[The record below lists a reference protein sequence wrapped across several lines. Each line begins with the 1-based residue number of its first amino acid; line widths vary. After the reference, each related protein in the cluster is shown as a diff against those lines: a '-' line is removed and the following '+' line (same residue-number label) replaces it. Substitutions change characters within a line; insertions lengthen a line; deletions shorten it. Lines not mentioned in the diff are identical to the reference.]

1 RIWIDNEVRHL
12 AVLSATD
19 RNAFPKTRVRL
30 RVRLMVGDV
39 ERVVLVDKHS
49 ARPTELLPL
58 FEKFSIL
65 IEDLDP
71 IVPTVTNEQTA
82 ARIHGQSVGRIELAN
97 RGSFLSPGFDEFAVL
112 RKLQNAG
119 VRIPPV
125 SVPDEDIA
133 IRRHEDS
140 GRLIECV
147 RAISSDSSLAER
159 HQDLAVRTEL

>member
-1 RIWIDNEVRHL
+1 
-12 AVLSATD
+12 
-19 RNAFPKTRVRL
+19 
-30 RVRLMVGDV
+30 MVGDV

-71 IVPTVTNEQTA
+71 IVPPVTNKQTA
-82 ARIHGQSVGRIELAN
+82 ARIHGQGVGHIELA
-97 RGSFLSPGFDEFAVL
+97 RAESFLSPGFDELAIL

-119 VRIPPV
+119 VCISPV
-125 SVPDEDIA
+125 SVPDKDIS
-133 IRRHEDS
+133 IRRDQDS

-147 RAISSDSSLAER
+147 RAVSSDSGLAER